1 MGTTRKNAL
10 GFPDWLI
17 KLKEYNRGL
26 VWNSTLTEVNGYT
39 LCFLWQDN
47 NAVLAIITAFRLK
60 NKTILRYRRRPAP
73 TSTNAHIVRPVF
85 GDFVRKWLEIPL
97 GIDQYNHFMGGVD
110 IADQLRKNMTV
121 HRPWESR
128 TWRPLWYY
136 TLDTCLVN
144 SYLIHKG
151 KLEDTG
157 KRAHRNFREALS
169 EELRNTPYLKAEKI
183 TNKRRYGNSMPAVNQ
198 EALAHNLTRL
208 EVRKYCIWCK
218 EHPEKWNPKS
228 AMPVLG
234 ELVNGE
240 QSRKRK
246 RQSRSQWSCDSCGVC
261 LCSKGDCWEQ
271 YHSSINTI

>member
-1 MGTTRKNAL
+1 MT
-10 GFPDWLI
+10 
-17 KLKEYNRGL
+17 
-26 VWNSTLTEVNGYT
+26 
-39 LCFLWQDN
+39 
-47 NAVLAIITAFRLK
+47 TAFRLK
-60 NKTILRYRRRPAP
+60 DETILRYRRRPAP
-73 TSTNAHIVRPVF
+73 TSTNAHIVSPVF

-136 TLDTCLVN
+136 TLDTCLIN

-169 EELRNTPYLKAEKI
+169 EELRNTPYLDNEKT

-198 EALAHNLTRL
+198 EALAHSLTRL

-234 ELVNGE
+234 ELVNRE

-261 LCSKGDCWEQ
+261 LCSKGYC
-271 YHSSINTI
+271 